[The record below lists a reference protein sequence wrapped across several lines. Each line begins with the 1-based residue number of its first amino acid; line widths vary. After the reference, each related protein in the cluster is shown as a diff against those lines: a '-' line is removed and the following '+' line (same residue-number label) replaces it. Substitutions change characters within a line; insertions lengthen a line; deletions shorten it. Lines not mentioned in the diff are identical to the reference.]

1 MKNEKLMYSL
11 ESLPFAASFKNGK
24 NYSFHRNLLPPP
36 WWSRKETKRK
46 ICNFYVSDSVEDSVL
61 NMNCHKTS
69 ECMIIK
75 TSTKCSVHLT
85 VLFNLQSMRTST
97 SPAKRTVFM
106 CMMGCQILCQLQ
118 IATRVMCWVCSAV
131 WTPLTQW
138 LWKPSLVRPKPG

>member
-1 MKNEKLMYSL
+1 MRNWCIHWRVFPLQHLLKMVKITHFIETCCLLLDGQGRKQKEK
-11 ESLPFAASFKNGK
+11 
-24 NYSFHRNLLPPP
+24 
-36 WWSRKETKRK
+36 
-46 ICNFYVSDSVEDSVL
+46 SVEDSVL